1 MKLIKFQQQQH
12 FKSSTQHCFPC
23 AINYDYIV
31 KAETSDQD
39 AEIIY
44 EKSLIG
50 TVPEAR
56 VPPRYQSSL
65 KKPEM
70 LYQNVSKELIE
81 KIYHL
86 YEDDFKLFGYQPDDV
101 LTVAKEKRRRRSR
114 PPIEK
119 FSDLRRDDFE
129 IFYPDIIN

>member
-1 MKLIKFQQQQH
+1 MTIISRQKFRKITNFCVIDKFSIQQH
-12 FKSSTQHCFPC
+12 FKSSTQHCYPC

-31 KAETSDQD
+31 KAETSNQD

-56 VPPRYQSSL
+56 VPPRYKSSL

-70 LYQNVSKELIE
+70 LYKNVSKKLVG
-81 KIYHL
+81 KIYDL
-86 YEDDFKLFGYQPDDV
+86 FEDDFELFGYRPD
-101 LTVAKEKRRRRSR
+101 KRKKTSPLSTSNRRIFRSG
-114 PPIEK
+114 
-119 FSDLRRDDFE
+119 
-129 IFYPDIIN
+129 